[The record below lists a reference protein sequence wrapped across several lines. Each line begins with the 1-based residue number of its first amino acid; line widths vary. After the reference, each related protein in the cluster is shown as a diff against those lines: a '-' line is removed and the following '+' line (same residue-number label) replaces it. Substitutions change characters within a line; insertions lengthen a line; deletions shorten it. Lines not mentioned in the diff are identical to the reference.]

1 MVLLNK
7 PDKAALFRDLRRVSD
22 MSVAETLVK
31 LIPISEE
38 NEQHRLIN
46 EFGSELERGYA
57 LGWRM
62 LAHHGTESVQLR
74 LMRENGSKLDTKAVY
89 KGEGW
94 LLLSIYGTEAA
105 MMELIRNH
113 PKELDLENGQGWR
126 NLEKYG
132 TEKVKAEVELRKRST
147 RA

>member
-38 NEQHRLIN
+38 NEQHRPIN
-46 EFGSELERGYA
+46 EFGSELDRGYA

-89 KGEGW
+89 KGRAGCFSPSMAQSGNDGAYQEP
-94 LLLSIYGTEAA
+94 S
-105 MMELIRNH
+105 
-113 PKELDLENGQGWR
+113 
-126 NLEKYG
+126 
-132 TEKVKAEVELRKRST
+132 KR
-147 RA
+147 A